1 VELAIQ
7 ELRLVLERSLL
18 KLVLDDVCKR
28 SIQLRD
34 VTRGLF
40 NLLVC
45 RVEFIDDDIVFLG
58 DCGCVTLC
66 SCDLLLEPVDTVV
79 QVLVV
84 HELGLQLR
92 VLPVSNLLVKGKDLL
107 LEHLQLVV
115 QALELL
121 LHPSKLYLERL
132 GRVVGLPLDR
142 LTLSFGNAHLALQ
155 LPLRALYFI
164 ELLHC
169 FLQRGNVLVVRSQ
182 LLVDVLDVDVLIFV
196 LVLLLLDLVH
206 HWRQDPG
213 DKIRELLVTDVGMYV
228 RIDVVKV

>member
-1 VELAIQ
+1 M
-7 ELRLVLERSLL
+7 
-18 KLVLDDVCKR
+18 
-28 SIQLRD
+28 
-34 VTRGLF
+34 
-40 NLLVC
+40 
-45 RVEFIDDDIVFLG
+45 
-58 DCGCVTLC
+58 
-66 SCDLLLEPVDTVV
+66 DTVV